1 MSRSCYA
8 TGIKDTLEKGKMAM
22 PRIAHA
28 RPREV
33 ESG

>member
-8 TGIKDTLEKGKMAM
+8 TGVKDTPEEGKMAM
-22 PRIAHA
+22 PRIAHT

-33 ESG
+33 G